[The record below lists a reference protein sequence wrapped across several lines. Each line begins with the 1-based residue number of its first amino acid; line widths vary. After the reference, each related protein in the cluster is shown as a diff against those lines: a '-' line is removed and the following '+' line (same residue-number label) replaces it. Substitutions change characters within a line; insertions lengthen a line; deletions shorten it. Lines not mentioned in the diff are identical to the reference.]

1 MNRLQNK
8 VAIVTGAGSG
18 TGIGAAIARVFAGE
32 GATVVV
38 TANANRQDNMDRL
51 VREITGK
58 GRRASSAVLD
68 VTSQEQWA
76 AVVADT
82 MERHGRIDILV
93 NNAGTPG
100 PRDGSWDKATAED
113 FHHVMN
119 VNLNSQ
125 FYGIKAVTPHM
136 ERQGGGAIVNIS
148 SAAGIIVF
156 PDVPPGYSASKGAS
170 RHLTK
175 AAAVDFARRG
185 IRVNGIYPGLI
196 ETPMAAHFT
205 GNPQMLESL
214 LKGIPIGRAGT
225 PEEIAKA
232 ALFLASD
239 EASYIIGAE
248 LVVDGGLTI
257 I

>member
-18 TGIGAAIARVFAGE
+18 TGMGAVIARVFAEE

-38 TANANRQDNMDRL
+38 TANASRQDNMDKL
-51 VREITGK
+51 VKEITDK
-58 GRRASSAVLD
+58 GQSASSAVLD
-68 VTSQEQWA
+68 VTNQEQWGS
-76 AVVADT
+76 VVADT
-82 MERHGRIDILV
+82 MERYGHIDILI

-100 PRDGSWDKATAED
+100 PRDGSWDKATAAD
-113 FHHVMN
+113 FHHVID

-136 ERQGGGAIVNIS
+136 ERQASGAIVNIS

-196 ETPMAAHFT
+196 ETPMATHFT
-205 GNPQMLESL
+205 ENPEMLDSL
-214 LKGIPIGRAGT
+214 LKGIPIGRVGT
-225 PEEIAKA
+225 SEEIAKA
-232 ALFLASD
+232 ALFLASED
-239 EASYIIGAE
+239 SSYIIGAE

>member
-1 MNRLQNK
+1 MNRLKDK

-18 TGIGAAIARVFAGE
+18 TGMGAVIARVFAEE

-38 TANANRQDNMDRL
+38 TGNANRQDNLDAL
-51 VREITGK
+51 AAEITSK
-58 GRRASSAVLD
+58 GQRASSAILD
-68 VTSQEQWA
+68 VTKQEQWA

-82 MERHGRIDILV
+82 IERHGRVDILI

-113 FHHVMN
+113 FHMVMD

-136 ERQGGGAIVNIS
+136 ERQGGGSIVNIS

-196 ETPMAAHFT
+196 DTPMATHFT
-205 GNPQMLESL
+205 EDAKAMEVI
-214 LKGIPIGRAGT
+214 LKGIPIGRPGT
-225 PEEIAKA
+225 SEEVAKA
-232 ALFLASD
+232 ALFLAS
-239 EASYIIGAE
+239 EESSYIIGAE

>member
-8 VAIVTGAGSG
+8 VAIITGAGSG
-18 TGIGAAIARVFAGE
+18 TRMGAVIARVFAEE

-38 TANANRQDNMDRL
+38 TANANRQDNMDKL
-51 VREITGK
+51 AKEIADK
-58 GRRASSAVLD
+58 GQSASSAVLD
-68 VTSQEQWA
+68 VTNQEQWA
-76 AVVADT
+76 SVVAGT
-82 MERHGRIDILV
+82 VERYGHIDILI

-100 PRDGSWDKATAED
+100 PRDGSWDKATAAD
-113 FHHVMN
+113 FHHVID

-125 FYGIKAVTPHM
+125 FYGIKAVTPQM
-136 ERQGGGAIVNIS
+136 ERQGSGAIVNIS
-148 SAAGIIVF
+148 SAAGVIVF

-196 ETPMAAHFT
+196 ETPMATHFT
-205 GNPQMLESL
+205 ENPEMLDSL
-214 LKGIPIGRAGT
+214 LKGIPIGRVGT
-225 PEEIAKA
+225 SEEIAKA

-239 EASYIIGAE
+239 ESSYIIGAE

>member
-1 MNRLQNK
+1 MNRLKDK

-18 TGIGAAIARVFAGE
+18 TGMGAVIARVFAEE

-38 TANANRQDNMDRL
+38 TGNANRQDNLDAL
-51 VREITGK
+51 AAEITSK
-58 GRRASSAVLD
+58 GQRASSAILD
-68 VTSQEQWA
+68 VTKQEQWA

-82 MERHGRIDILV
+82 IERHGRVDILI

-113 FHHVMN
+113 FHMVMD

-136 ERQGGGAIVNIS
+136 ERQGGGSIVNIS

-196 ETPMAAHFT
+196 DTPMATHFT
-205 GNPQMLESL
+205 EDAKAMEVILT
-214 LKGIPIGRAGT
+214 GIPIGRPGT
-225 PEEIAKA
+225 SEEVAKA
-232 ALFLASD
+232 ALFLAS
-239 EASYIIGAE
+239 EESSYIIGAE

>member
-18 TGIGAAIARVFAGE
+18 TGMGAVIARVFADE

-38 TANANRQDNMDRL
+38 TANANRQDNMEKL
-51 VREITGK
+51 VKEIADK
-58 GRRASSAVLD
+58 RQSASSAVLD
-68 VTSQEQWA
+68 VTNQEQWA
-76 AVVADT
+76 SVVADT
-82 MERHGRIDILV
+82 VKRYGRIDILI

-100 PRDGSWDKATAED
+100 PRDGSWDKATAAD
-113 FHHVMN
+113 FHHVID

-136 ERQGGGAIVNIS
+136 ERQGCGAIVNIS

-196 ETPMAAHFT
+196 ETPMATHFT
-205 GNPQMLESL
+205 ENPEMLESL
-214 LKGIPIGRAGT
+214 LKGIPIGRVGT
-225 PEEIAKA
+225 SEEIAKA

-239 EASYIIGAE
+239 ESSYIIGAE

>member
-1 MNRLQNK
+1 MKRLQDK

-18 TGIGAAIARVFAGE
+18 TGMGAVIARVFAEE

-38 TANANRQDNMDRL
+38 TANANRQENMDRL
-51 VREITGK
+51 VAEITAK
-58 GRRASSAVLD
+58 GQRASAAVLD
-68 VTSQEQWA
+68 VTRQDQWA

-82 MERHGRIDILV
+82 IDRHGRIDILI

-113 FHHVMN
+113 FHHVID

-125 FYGIKAVTPHM
+125 FYGIKAVAPQM

-196 ETPMAAHFT
+196 DTPMATHFT
-205 GNPQMLESL
+205 EDPEMLEGL
-214 LKGIPIGRAGT
+214 LRGIPIGRVGT
-225 PEEIAKA
+225 SEEIARA
-232 ALFLASD
+232 VLFLASD
-239 EASYIIGAE
+239 EASYVIGAE

>member
-18 TGIGAAIARVFAGE
+18 TGMGAVIARVFAEE

-38 TANANRQDNMDRL
+38 TANANRQDNMDKL
-51 VREITGK
+51 VKEIADQ

-68 VTSQEQWA
+68 VTKPEQWA
-76 AVVADT
+76 SVVAGT
-82 MERHGRIDILV
+82 VERYGRIDILI

-100 PRDGSWDKATAED
+100 PRDGSWDKATAAD
-113 FHHVMN
+113 FHHVID

-136 ERQGGGAIVNIS
+136 ERQGSGAIVNIS

-196 ETPMAAHFT
+196 ETPMATHFT
-205 GNPQMLESL
+205 ENPEMLESL
-214 LKGIPIGRAGT
+214 LKGIPIGRVGT
-225 PEEIAKA
+225 SEEIAKA

-239 EASYIIGAE
+239 ESSYIIGAE

>member
-8 VAIVTGAGSG
+8 VAIITGAGSG
-18 TGIGAAIARVFAGE
+18 TGMGAVITRVFAEE

-38 TANANRQDNMDRL
+38 TANANRQDNMDKL
-51 VREITGK
+51 VKEITGK
-58 GRRASSAVLD
+58 GQRASSAVLD
-68 VTSQEQWA
+68 VTKQDQWA
-76 AVVADT
+76 AVAAGTV
-82 MERHGRIDILV
+82 ERHGRIDILV

-113 FHHVMN
+113 FHHVMD

-125 FYGIKAVTPHM
+125 FYGIKAVAPHM
-136 ERQGGGAIVNIS
+136 ERQGSGAIVNIS

-196 ETPMAAHFT
+196 ETPMATHFT
-205 GNPQMLESL
+205 EDPQMLESL
-214 LKGIPIGRAGT
+214 LKGIPIGRVGT
-225 PEEIAKA
+225 SEEIAKA

-239 EASYIIGAE
+239 DASYIIGAE

>member
-1 MNRLQNK
+1 MNRLQDK

-18 TGIGAAIARVFAGE
+18 SGMGAAIARLFAEE
-32 GATVVV
+32 GAAVVV
-38 TANANRQDNMDRL
+38 TDLAGRQDNMDVL
-51 VREITGK
+51 VREIAGK
-58 GRRASSAVLD
+58 GQRASSAALD
-68 VTSQEQWA
+68 VTSPEQWA
-76 AVVADT
+76 SVVAAA

-100 PRDGSWDKATAED
+100 PCDGSWDKATAED
-113 FHHVMN
+113 FHRVMD

-136 ERQGGGAIVNIS
+136 ERQGKGAIVNIA

-185 IRVNGIYPGLI
+185 IRVNGVYPGLI
-196 ETPMAAHFT
+196 ETPMATHFT
-205 GNPQMLESL
+205 RDPQMLEGL
-214 LKGIPIGRAGT
+214 LKGIPIGRVGA

-239 EASYIIGAE
+239 DSSYIIGAE
-248 LVVDGGLTI
+248 LLVDGGLTI

>member
-1 MNRLQNK
+1 MNRLHNK
-8 VAIVTGAGSG
+8 VAIITGAGSN
-18 TGIGAAIARVFAGE
+18 TGMGSMIARLFAAE
-32 GATVVV
+32 GATVVI
-38 TANANRQDNMDRL
+38 TDQSNCQDNMDKL
-51 VREITGK
+51 VKEITDK
-58 GRRASSAVLD
+58 GHRASSSVLD
-68 VTSQEQWA
+68 VTQQEQWA
-76 AVVADT
+76 SVVADT
-82 MERHGRIDILV
+82 VERYGKVDILV

-113 FHHVMN
+113 FHHVMD
-119 VNLNSQ
+119 VNLNSH

-136 ERQGGGAIVNIS
+136 EAQGSGAIVNIS

-185 IRVNGIYPGLI
+185 IRVNGIFPGLI
-196 ETPMAAHFT
+196 ETPMATYFT
-205 GNPQMLESL
+205 EAPDTMKEL

-225 PEEIAKA
+225 SEEIAKA

-239 EASYIIGAE
+239 DASYIIGAE

>member
-8 VAIVTGAGSG
+8 VAIITGAGSG
-18 TGIGAAIARVFAGE
+18 TGMGAVIARVFAEE

-38 TANANRQDNMDRL
+38 TANANRQDNMDKL
-51 VREITGK
+51 VKEITGK
-58 GRRASSAVLD
+58 GQRASSAVLD
-68 VTSQEQWA
+68 VTKQDQWA
-76 AVVADT
+76 AVVAGT
-82 MERHGRIDILV
+82 VERHGRIDILV

-113 FHHVMN
+113 FHHVMD

-125 FYGIKAVTPHM
+125 FYGIKAVAPHM
-136 ERQGGGAIVNIS
+136 ARQGSGAIVNIS

-196 ETPMAAHFT
+196 ETPMATHFT
-205 GNPQMLESL
+205 EDPQMLESL
-214 LKGIPIGRAGT
+214 LKGIPIGRVGT
-225 PEEIAKA
+225 SEEIAKA

-239 EASYIIGAE
+239 DASYIIGAE

>member
-1 MNRLQNK
+1 MNRLHNR
-8 VAIVTGAGSG
+8 VAIITGAGSG
-18 TGIGAAIARVFAGE
+18 TGMGAVIARVFAEE
-32 GATVVV
+32 GAIVVV
-38 TANANRQDNMDRL
+38 TANANRQDNMDQL
-51 VREITGK
+51 VAEIAAK
-58 GRRASSAVLD
+58 GQRASSAVLD
-68 VTSQEQWA
+68 VTRPEQWA
-76 AVVADT
+76 AVVTDT
-82 MERHGRIDILV
+82 VERHGRIDILI

-113 FHHVMN
+113 FHHVMD

-136 ERQGGGAIVNIS
+136 ERQGRGAIVNIS

-196 ETPMAAHFT
+196 ETPMASHFT
-205 GNPQMLESL
+205 ENPEMLESL
-214 LKGIPIGRAGT
+214 LKGIPIGRVGT
-225 PEEIAKA
+225 SEEIARA

-239 EASYIIGAE
+239 DASYIIGAE

>member
-1 MNRLQNK
+1 MNRLQDK
-8 VAIVTGAGSG
+8 IALVTGAGSG
-18 TGIGAAIARVFAGE
+18 YGMGAVIARVFAGE
-32 GATVVV
+32 GATVVA
-38 TANANRQDNMDRL
+38 TGNAHSRDNL
-51 VREITGK
+51 EKLAAEINDK
-58 GRRASSAVLD
+58 GQRAWAAVLD
-68 VTSQEQWA
+68 VTKQEQWA

-82 MERHGRIDILV
+82 IERYGRIDILV

-113 FHHVMN
+113 FHHVMD

-136 ERQGGGAIVNIS
+136 ERQGSGAIVNIS

-196 ETPMAAHFT
+196 ETPMATHFT
-205 GNPQMLESL
+205 GNPEMLESL
-214 LKGIPIGRAGT
+214 LKGIPIGRVGT
-225 PEEIAKA
+225 SEEIAKA

-239 EASYIIGAE
+239 ESSYIIGAE
-248 LVVDGGLTI
+248 LLVDGGLTI

>member
-1 MNRLQNK
+1 MNRLQDK
-8 VAIVTGAGSG
+8 VALVTGAGSG
-18 TGIGAAIARVFAGE
+18 YGMGAVIARVFAAE
-32 GATVVV
+32 GATVVA
-38 TANANRQDNMDRL
+38 TGNAHSLGNL
-51 VREITGK
+51 EALAAEINGK
-58 GRRASSAVLD
+58 GQRASSAILD
-68 VTSQEQWA
+68 VTRQEQWA
-76 AVVADT
+76 EVIADT
-82 MERHGRIDILV
+82 IARYGRIDILI

-113 FHHVMN
+113 FHHVMD

-136 ERQGGGAIVNIS
+136 EKQGSGAIVNIS

-196 ETPMAAHFT
+196 ETPMATHFT
-205 GNPQMLESL
+205 ENPEMLETL
-214 LKGIPIGRAGT
+214 LKGIPIGRVGT
-225 PEEIAKA
+225 SEEIAKA

-239 EASYIIGAE
+239 ESSYIIGAE
-248 LVVDGGLTI
+248 LLVDGGLTI

>member
-1 MNRLQNK
+1 MNRLAGK

-18 TGIGAAIARVFAGE
+18 TGMGAVIARVFAAE

-38 TANANRQDNMDRL
+38 TANANRQDNMDTL
-51 VREITGK
+51 VREITDLGQS
-58 GRRASSAVLD
+58 ASSAVLD
-68 VTSQEQWA
+68 VTRQDQWA
-76 AVVADT
+76 SVVADT
-82 MERHGRIDILV
+82 VQRHGRIDILI

-113 FHHVMN
+113 FHHVID

-136 ERQGGGAIVNIS
+136 ERQGNGAIVNIS

-205 GNPQMLESL
+205 ENPEMLAGL
-214 LKGIPIGRAGT
+214 LKGIPIGRVGT
-225 PEEIAKA
+225 SEEIAKA

-239 EASYIIGAE
+239 DASYVIGAE
-248 LVVDGGLTI
+248 LVVDGGLTSI
-257 I
+257 

>member
-1 MNRLQNK
+1 MNRLTGK
-8 VAIVTGAGSG
+8 VAIVTGAGSD
-18 TGIGAAIARVFAGE
+18 TGMGAVIARVFAAE
-32 GATVVV
+32 GAAVVV
-38 TANANRQDNMDRL
+38 TANANRQDNMDKL
-51 VREITGK
+51 VREITDK
-58 GRRASSAVLD
+58 GQSASSAVLD

-76 AVVADT
+76 RVVADT
-82 MERHGRIDILV
+82 MERYDHIDILI

-100 PRDGSWDKATAED
+100 PRDGSWDKATADD
-113 FHHVMN
+113 FHQVID

-136 ERQGGGAIVNIS
+136 ERHGSGAIVNIS

-196 ETPMAAHFT
+196 ETPMATHFT
-205 GNPQMLESL
+205 ENPDMLEAL
-214 LKGIPIGRAGT
+214 LKGIPIGRVGT
-225 PEEIAKA
+225 SEEIAKA
-232 ALFLASD
+232 ALYLASD
-239 EASYIIGAE
+239 ESSYVIGAE

>member
-1 MNRLQNK
+1 MNRLQDK
-8 VAIVTGAGSG
+8 VAIITGAGSG
-18 TGIGAAIARVFAGE
+18 TGMGAVIARVFADE

-38 TANANRQDNMDRL
+38 TANANRQENMDKL
-51 VREITGK
+51 VGEITAK
-58 GRRASSAVLD
+58 GQHASSAVLD
-68 VTSQEQWA
+68 VTKQDQWA
-76 AVVADT
+76 AVVAAALQ
-82 MERHGRIDILV
+82 RYGRIDILI

-113 FHHVMN
+113 FHHVMD

-136 ERQGGGAIVNIS
+136 ERQGSGAIVNIS

-196 ETPMAAHFT
+196 ETPMATHFT
-205 GNPQMLESL
+205 EDPQMLEGL
-214 LKGIPIGRAGT
+214 LKGIPIGRVGT
-225 PEEIAKA
+225 SEEIAKA

-239 EASYIIGAE
+239 DASYVIGSE